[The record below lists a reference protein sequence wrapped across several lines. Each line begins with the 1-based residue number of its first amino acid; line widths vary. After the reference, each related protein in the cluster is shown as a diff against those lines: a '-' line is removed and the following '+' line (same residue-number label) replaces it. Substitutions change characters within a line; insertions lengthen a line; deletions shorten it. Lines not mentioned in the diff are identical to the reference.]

1 MATQPTPDT
10 GMELRDLFSD
20 HQFRYR
26 ELRTHEE
33 NSQAKAFLRLA
44 RVFAESPQTLLQEL
58 VEIAIAYCGA
68 DSAGIS
74 LEDPELGRAR
84 FRWIAVAGS
93 FGKFLNGTTPRF
105 FSPCGTTLDRG
116 RPQLYRVTEP
126 YYRYLGIEAAPI
138 NDGILIPW
146 EAGDLR
152 GTIWAVSH
160 GSKQTFDFS
169 DFTTLQGLAD
179 FAAIAVRHHGQQ
191 EVLREK
197 EKLAAFGAAAHCLAH
212 DINNPLQALTNILY
226 LARHSS
232 TEGAMY
238 LEQAT
243 GELDRLS
250 EMVRK
255 ILARD
260 PIVREAVPAKMPPGF
275 EHGNN

>member
-1 MATQPTPDT
+1 MATQPTGDT
-10 GMELRDLFSD
+10 GMELRDLLGD
-20 HQFRYR
+20 HEFRSR
-26 ELRTHEE
+26 KVRRHEPNE
-33 NSQAKAFLRLA
+33 QAKAFLRMA
-44 RVFAESPQTLLQEL
+44 HVFAENPQTVLEEL
-58 VEIAIAYCGA
+58 VHAAVTYCGA

-116 RPQLYRVTEP
+116 RPQLYRVKEP
-126 YYRYLGIEAAPI
+126 YYQYLGIAAQPI

-146 EAGDLR
+146 TAGELR
-152 GTIWAVSH
+152 GTLWAVSH
-160 GSKQTFDFS
+160 GSRSTFDFS

-179 FAAIAVRHHGQQ
+179 FAGIAIRHHAEQQ
-191 EVLREK
+191 QLRES

-226 LARHSS
+226 LARYSGS
-232 TEGAMY
+232 DGTTY
-238 LEQAT
+238 LEQAS

-260 PIVREAVPAKMPPGF
+260 PMVREDVPRKMPPSF
-275 EHGNN
+275 EVSGK